1 MRLSRTLSQVS
12 KKLDDI
18 ISTLLGNN
26 APDHKKLAEVY
37 HLSHYLP
44 YKWYDDRNDIYIS
57 DTSLGLIFE
66 VMPLVGNSEAMQKE
80 LSNIFTQI
88 LPEESNIQ
96 IMFFASQNIRNDL
109 LNYVYSWQNS
119 FDTLQRLAR
128 RCAEFFDTL
137 TSKIALVSLCFA
149 GFSCVYEHKYSDFRI
164 SITHL
169 FVSFIMFPHRKDFDN
184 FFIFINLIY

>member
-18 ISTLLGNN
+18 ISTLLENN

-44 YKWYDDRNDIYIS
+44 YKWYDDRNDLYIS
-57 DTSLGLIFE
+57 DTSLGVIFE

-96 IMFFASQNIRNDL
+96 IMFFASQNIRNNL
-109 LNYVYSWQNS
+109 LNYVYSRQNS
-119 FDTLQRLAR
+119 SNTLQRLAR
-128 RCAEFFDTL
+128 RRAEFFDTL
-137 TSKIALVSLCFA
+137 TQKS
-149 GFSCVYEHKYSDFRI
+149 
-164 SITHL
+164 HL
-169 FVSFIMFPHRKDFDN
+169 
-184 FFIFINLIY
+184 